1 MICPLQPIMF
11 NKRQTSLSR
20 YFASEGK
27 IALGHILPQE
37 TK

>member
-11 NKRQTSLSR
+11 HKKQNSLNR
-20 YFASEGK
+20 YFASEGN
-27 IALGHILPQE
+27 IGHGDILPQE